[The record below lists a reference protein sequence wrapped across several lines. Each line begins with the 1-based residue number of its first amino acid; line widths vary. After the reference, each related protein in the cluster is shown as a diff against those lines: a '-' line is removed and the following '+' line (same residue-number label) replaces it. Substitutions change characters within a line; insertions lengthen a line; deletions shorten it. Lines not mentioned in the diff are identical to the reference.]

1 MRHRHGSVLV
11 CALILPLL
19 AAACSD
25 DPLGPPGGNPSPEPV
40 KQSRLTPGARAEIRA
55 AVQGRKMRG
64 IEDEILRI
72 ESRVPGFAGMHK
84 DASGQMVVHLAD
96 LGQRPAAAAEMAKI
110 AVLLKDMDPGTARD
124 LAAGRIKVV
133 QADYSFSQLV
143 DWQQATLSALAA
155 RPGFNSV
162 DADESTNH
170 VHVTLL
176 PGTDIASFSK
186 AMTGLG
192 IPAQAIEITYDSPMG
207 PANIR
212 NRFPNGLGGG
222 MQIEN
227 ELGQFCSLGFNV
239 TTNYDEQA
247 FVTAGHCAPGTPGDG
262 VLGNLIYQNVNIGG
276 YQVGTILE
284 NPVWPTIADA
294 PCNGKRCPWADVML
308 VKYLNASL
316 SVHVVAATTYLG
328 QNNQLGSIFEN
339 AWRVNQQRRP
349 YPLYAG
355 YTGVDKVG
363 RTTGWTRGNVSAT
376 CVAQDLGTYWVR
388 CSNLITGSSAGEGDS
403 GASVFLL
410 GPTTT
415 WVVGILFAAPRY
427 QPNSDNQGN
436 TWCNQSCVYAY
447 SDWSAIESGAFLSRT
462 LNP

>member
-1 MRHRHGSVLV
+1 V
-11 CALILPLL
+11 
-19 AAACSD
+19 
-25 DPLGPPGGNPSPEPV
+25 N
-40 KQSRLTPGARAEIRA
+40 QSRLTPGARAEIRA
-55 AVQGRKMRG
+55 AVQGRKVRG

-96 LGQRPAAAAEMAKI
+96 LSQRPAAAAEMAKI
-110 AVLLKDMDPGTARD
+110 AVLLKDMDPGAARD
-124 LAAGRIKVV
+124 LAAGRIKVA

-143 DWQQATLSALAA
+143 DWQQATLNALAA
-155 RPGFNSV
+155 RAGFNSV

-170 VHVTLL
+170 VHVTVLD
-176 PGTDIASFSK
+176 GTDTESFAQ
-186 AMTGLG
+186 AMIGLG
-192 IPAQAIEITYDSPMG
+192 IPQKAIEITYGTPLHAS
-207 PANIR
+207 NIR

-239 TTNYDEQA
+239 TTNFDEQA
-247 FVTAGHCAPGTPGDG
+247 FVTAGHCAPGTPGAG
-262 VLGNLIYQNVNIGG
+262 ALGNLIYQNVNTGG

-284 NPVWPTIADA
+284 NPVWPTISDA
-294 PCNGKRCPWADVML
+294 PCGGLKCPWADVML
-308 VKYLNASL
+308 VRYLNPSL

-355 YTGVDKVG
+355 YAGVDKVG
-363 RTTGWTRGNVSAT
+363 RTTGWTRGNVSGT
-376 CVAQDLGTYWVR
+376 CISAYLPPPDNYVVR
-388 CSNLITGSSAGEGDS
+388 CANTITGSSVGPGDS

-415 WVVGILFAAPRY
+415 WVVGVLFASSYAP
-427 QPNSDNQGN
+427 NTDGQGN
-436 TWCNQSCVYAY
+436 WWCNQSCTYAY